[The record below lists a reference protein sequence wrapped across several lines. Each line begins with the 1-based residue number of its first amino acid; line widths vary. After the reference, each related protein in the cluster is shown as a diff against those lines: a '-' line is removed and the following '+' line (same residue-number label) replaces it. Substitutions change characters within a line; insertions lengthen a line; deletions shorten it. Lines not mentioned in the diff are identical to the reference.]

1 MSKNANQTKINYQNK
16 NKQTLNNKGNNFRW
30 HKNFSE
36 TENFARAKYFHK
48 KMHWL
53 EIFLITSNTIVK
65 SIAARLDKLY
75 KKDDTLS
82 KSHALESFETYK
94 QPSTLSIS
102 ECINEFEKSLPEVKN
117 YGTEMSDDILA
128 YRLLKNVN
136 LKQSKEHLI
145 KATISVLSY
154 NLMKEQLKDIQ

>member
-1 MSKNANQTKINYQNK
+1 
-16 NKQTLNNKGNNFRW
+16 
-30 HKNFSE
+30 
-36 TENFARAKYFHK
+36 
-48 KMHWL
+48 MHWL
-53 EIFLITSNTIVK
+53 EIFLISSNTIVK
-65 SIAARLDKLY
+65 SITARLDKLY